1 LRLIEIIKARKKMDP
16 SKFIGHEDY
25 YPIVNAGVETLI
37 VFSLSAKILIL
48 TIIGKW
54 NHPQL
59 LLIHERKGGH

>member
-1 LRLIEIIKARKKMDP
+1 MDP